1 MKNEFLLS
9 VVFFSVSA
17 FVFSVSSFFCTVF
30 VTPKR
35 TRILLVHLTCLEQP
49 NKARKQAINQ
59 VELRKIKKSQNGS
72 FLLLLSRAS
81 SFFKETS
88 LALSVSSLA
97 ASEEVIIK

>member
-17 FVFSVSSFFCTVF
+17 FVFSVSSFFCPVF

-35 TRILLVHLTCLEQP
+35 TRILLMHLTCLEQP
-49 NKARKQAINQ
+49 NKARKQ

-88 LALSVSSLA
+88 LALSVSCLA
-97 ASEEVIIK
+97 APEEVIIK

>member
-17 FVFSVSSFFCTVF
+17 FVFSVSSFFCPVF

-35 TRILLVHLTCLEQP
+35 TRILLMHLTCLEQP
-49 NKARKQAINQ
+49 NKARKQ

-97 ASEEVIIK
+97 APEEVIIK

>member
-49 NKARKQAINQ
+49 NKARKQ

>member
-17 FVFSVSSFFCTVF
+17 FVFSVSSFFCPVF

-35 TRILLVHLTCLEQP
+35 TRILLMHLTCLEQP
-49 NKARKQAINQ
+49 NKARKQ